1 VLDHRLEEHIVRSGQ
16 EAVVLLEEFAAAS
29 ALIDEAYA
37 IAEATGSAP
46 LRYPSM
52 LLAAWRG
59 NEAEALNVIDACIQ
73 DAKVRGLER
82 TLGMS
87 QCVTALLYNGL
98 GRYQDALVAAQ
109 RARAYFPTDDLDD
122 LGPPGW
128 ALIELVE
135 AGARS
140 GSREVASDA
149 LRQLA
154 ERTRASGTDWALGI
168 EARSRA
174 LLSEGETADE
184 RGLYGMQPPI
194 ERILSGARRPNAC
207 GAGGK
212 GGKSGLV
219 PWPPGHRCSG
229 AGRDSVPG
237 APRS

>member
-98 GRYQDALVAAQ
+98 GRYQDALAAAQ

-135 AGARS
+135 AGVRS

-174 LLSEGETADE
+174 LLSEGETAE
-184 RGLYGMQPPI
+184 RLYQEAI
-194 ERILSGARRPNAC
+194 ERLRDATAYRAHSIRSEAPERLRRRRKGRKVRPRAVAARTPMF
-207 GAGGK
+207 GG
-212 GGKSGLV
+212 
-219 PWPPGHRCSG
+219 R
-229 AGRDSVPG
+229 AR
-237 APRS
+237 